1 MLTREEVI
9 NKAYHDCMHEMYAK
23 SQPEADYDN
32 LLEEYRSGKIGND
45 EQIYER
51 HYLSKDEFFYIRDK
65 YKSAYGIQSHW
76 KDDIEVIEKYLEEG
90 GNRDKYISDHTD
102 ENGYHPGYRSY
113 EKVPPLKDHILK
125 LMYKWMSDSNEAQCE
140 GAAKEITEKV
150 MELIKNCKDYYK
162 FDREEDNFD
171 CSIALGASPIDNLES
186 VKKWWKENYN
196 KDIEIEERN
205 PKLFWYRDNGYTDED
220 LEYEFDSPN
229 WKEIVDKEW
238 EEEKAERKRKKE
250 EAEAAL
256 DEARKKWNEENEK
269 EK

>member
-1 MLTREEVI
+1 MLTREEI
-9 NKAYHDCMHEMYAK
+9 LNKAYHDCMAEMYAK

-45 EQIYER
+45 ERIYER
-51 HYLSKDEFFYIRDK
+51 HYLSQDEFLYIRDK

-76 KDDIEVIEKYLEEG
+76 KDDVEVIEKYLEEG
-90 GNRDKYISDHTD
+90 GHKDKYIPERTD
-102 ENGYHPGYRSY
+102 EDGFKHPGYRGY
-113 EKVPPLKDHILK
+113 ENVKPIRDQIFNALSEDVSSGRRSQLADYLTKI
-125 LMYKWMSDSNEAQCE
+125 
-140 GAAKEITEKV
+140 V
-150 MELIKNCKDYYK
+150 METIKDCKNYHK

-171 CSIALGASPIDNLES
+171 CSIALGASPTSNSES

-238 EEEKAERKRKKE
+238 EEEKAKRKRKLE
-250 EAEAAL
+250 EAEVAL
-256 DEARKKWNEENEK
+256 EEARKKYNEENGQE
-269 EK
+269 E